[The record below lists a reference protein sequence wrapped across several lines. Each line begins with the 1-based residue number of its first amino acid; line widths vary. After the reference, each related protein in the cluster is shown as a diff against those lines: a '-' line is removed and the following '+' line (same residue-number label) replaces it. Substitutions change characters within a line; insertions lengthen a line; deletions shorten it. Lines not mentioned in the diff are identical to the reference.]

1 MGSID
6 WSGVPVEDAG
16 NGITRQTVHGDR
28 ATVVRYVYPP
38 GAVFA
43 THAHP
48 EEQVTVVLTGRI
60 VFTTPHGEVDLG
72 PAGSLLVPP
81 DVPHGARV
89 IGHETVESINVL
101 APRRSQA
108 PSA

>member
-1 MGSID
+1 MD
-6 WSGVPVEDAG
+6 WTSVPPEDAG
-16 NGITRQTVHGDR
+16 NGITRQTIQGER
-28 ATVVRYVYPP
+28 STVVRYVYPP

-60 VFTTPHGEVDLG
+60 VFTTPDGEVELAAG
-72 PAGSLLVPP
+72 GSLIVPP
-81 DVPHGARV
+81 GVPHGAWV
-89 IGHETVESINVL
+89 VGAETVESINVL
-101 APRRSQA
+101 APRRARS

>member
-1 MGSID
+1 MD
-6 WSGVPVEDAG
+6 WARVPVDDAG
-16 NGITRQTVHGDR
+16 NGITRQTIQGER
-28 ATVVRYVYPP
+28 STVVRYVYPP

-60 VFTTPHGEVDLG
+60 VFTTPTGEVELG
-72 PAGSLLVPP
+72 AGGTLLVPP
-81 DVPHGARV
+81 NLPHGARV
-89 IGHETVESINVL
+89 IGDEVVESINVL
-101 APRRSQA
+101 ALRRERS